1 MKLHC
6 MAESGVASLPLR
18 RALDGKKLL
27 IFDFDGTVAD
37 TSPLHAAAFAE
48 ILAPFGIRL
57 DYADLAGMK
66 TADAIRRGFVIAG
79 KELDE
84 AKLPTLIAEKQRL
97 AREAIETGLELL
109 PGVAQ
114 FLNWAQ
120 GRYRLAMATSGSRG
134 TVEWALTRVG
144 LAGRFDPF
152 ICADDITHAKPHP
165 EALLAVL
172 GRVGCAINDA
182 LVFEDSR
189 AGFDAADAAGLSWV
203 DARINLWDQL
213 HV

>member
-1 MKLHC
+1 
-6 MAESGVASLPLR
+6 MAESDASSLPLR

-27 IFDFDGTVAD
+27 IFDFDGTIAD
-37 TSPLHAAAFAE
+37 TSPLHAAAFVA
-48 ILAPFGIRL
+48 ILAPFGIRP

-79 KELDE
+79 KEIDE
-84 AKLPTLIAEKQRL
+84 TKLPALVAEKQHL
-97 AREAIETGLELL
+97 AREAIAIGLELM

-114 FLNWAQ
+114 FLHWAQ
-120 GRYRLAMATSGSRG
+120 ARCRLAMATSGSRG
-134 TVEWALTRVG
+134 TVALALARVG

-152 ICADDITHAKPHP
+152 ICADDIIYAKPHP
-165 EALLAVL
+165 EAFLAVL
-172 GRVGCAINDA
+172 GRAGCAANEA

-189 AGFDAADAAGLSWV
+189 AGFDAAEAAGLSWV

-213 HV
+213 HI